1 MSAPANPRRKLEDG
15 PVETEKFLEAM
26 SNASTSVNIVTTG
39 GSAGRAG
46 VTISAMCSVS
56 ADHPT
61 VLVCVHHLSPAA
73 RMIEENGVFCVNLLT
88 AEQSHISDTFAGRI
102 KREDGDKFGCADWIS
117 MATGSPGLVGAL
129 VSFDCTVVQK
139 MRWDTHHVYLGEVVD
154 IERVGDDALPLIYAC
169 RSYGAPQF
177 QIAAAE

>member
-1 MSAPANPRRKLEDG
+1 M
-15 PVETEKFLEAM
+15 ETEVFLEAM
-26 SNASTSVNIVTTG
+26 SNASTSVNIVTTDG
-39 GSAGRAG
+39 PAGRAG

-73 RMIEENGVFCVNLLT
+73 PLIEENGVFCVNLLT

-102 KREDGDKFGCADWIS
+102 KREDGNKFGCAEWIS

-129 VSFDCTVVQK
+129 VSFDCTVVNK
-139 MRWDTHHVYLGEVVD
+139 MQWDTHHVYLGEVVD

-169 RSYGAPQF
+169 RSYGAPAF
-177 QIAAAE
+177 GAHTG